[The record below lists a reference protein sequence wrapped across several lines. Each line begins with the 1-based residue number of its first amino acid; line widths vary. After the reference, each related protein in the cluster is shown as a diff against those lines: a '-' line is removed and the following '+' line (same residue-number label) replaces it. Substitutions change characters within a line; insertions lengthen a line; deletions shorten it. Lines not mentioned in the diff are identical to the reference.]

1 MQSAG
6 LIARNQTQG
15 KTPLVTSSQ
24 IKVFTIPVSKTLV
37 FQTAVSL
44 TGVSMTLVTKTTVSQ
59 TTVLQTSTVS
69 KRVVKDY
76 L

>member
-6 LIARNQTQG
+6 LIARNQTHG
-15 KTPLVTSSQ
+15 KTPLVISSQ
-24 IKVFTIPVSKTLV
+24 MTVFMSAVSKTVVFRILV
-37 FQTAVSL
+37 SLTEVSMTGVTKTAVS
-44 TGVSMTLVTKTTVSQ
+44 Q
-59 TTVLQTSTVS
+59 TPVLQTSTVS